1 MRSGPPDRPT
11 SMTLPE
17 IVTPQEWEAQRAALL
32 VEEKAL
38 TRARDALAAQRRRL
52 PMVAFDGSYR
62 FTGAD
67 GPAELTDLFEDRPQL
82 VVYHFM
88 HVPDGWCEGCS
99 MFIDTV
105 GRLEHLHARGT
116 SFAAVSQTPWDRLA
130 AHRERMG
137 WRVPFYSSAVTAFDA
152 DCGFEAFGISVF
164 LRDGGRIFRTYGTT
178 GRAADGL
185 GNHWSLLDLTP
196 FGRQESWEDTPAG
209 RPQTAPYKW
218 WRLHDEY

>member
-1 MRSGPPDRPT
+1 
-11 SMTLPE
+11 MTLPE
-17 IVTPQEWEAQRAALL
+17 IVTAQEWEAERAALL

-38 TRARDALAAQRRRL
+38 TRARDALAAKRRRL
-52 PMVAFDGSYR
+52 PMVAFDAPYR

-67 GPAELTDLFEDRPQL
+67 GPAGLLDVFDGRRQL

-99 MFIDTV
+99 MFLDTV
-105 GRLEHLHARGT
+105 GRLEHLHARDT
-116 SFAAVSQTPWDRLA
+116 SFAAISQTPWDRLA

-137 WRVPFYSSAVTAFDA
+137 WRVPFYSSAGTTFDA
-152 DCGFEAFGISVF
+152 DCGFDAFGISVF
-164 LRDGGRIFRTYGTT
+164 LRDGDGDGDRVFRTYGTT

-196 FGRQESWEDTPAG
+196 FGRVITYLS
-209 RPQTAPYKW
+209 APVTDD
-218 WRLHDEY
+218 DEGD